1 MCSCRTHTVF
11 LGFHQQWQRK
21 EPIMCCSPANP
32 IPTIFRVKHVGSI
45 THLFTHYL
53 SNSCA
58 WSLAAILWILRGFLN
73 FQGWDLYTSSKPFLI
88 LLFLQMAQTLEAWAQ
103 ETYQKRFYD
112 LLLPISISFV
122 SVLFF
127 FLLPGNKHWL
137 ERERK
142 MVTKQ
147 FLGWLCLSSKK
158 RVAQDFGVGH
168 DTKMAQLIEGNLKV
182 NTNCCVDIKVKDKKI
197 KRKGR
202 VICCNEKWRSRETYQ
217 KGKDIVI
224 SMSKKPIL
232 RIFSYALCTLKAFNR
247 WIQILS
253 RIRTQIYLIYR
264 INKLN

>member
-1 MCSCRTHTVF
+1 MIYCFRF
-11 LGFHQQWQRK
+11 L
-21 EPIMCCSPANP
+21 
-32 IPTIFRVKHVGSI
+32 
-45 THLFTHYL
+45 
-53 SNSCA
+53 
-58 WSLAAILWILRGFLN
+58 SL
-73 FQGWDLYTSSKPFLI
+73 LYQS
-88 LLFLQMAQTLEAWAQ
+88 
-103 ETYQKRFYD
+103 
-112 LLLPISISFV
+112 
-122 SVLFF
+122 FF

-142 MVTKQ
+142 TVTKQ

-253 RIRTQIYLIYR
+253 RIRTQTYLIYR